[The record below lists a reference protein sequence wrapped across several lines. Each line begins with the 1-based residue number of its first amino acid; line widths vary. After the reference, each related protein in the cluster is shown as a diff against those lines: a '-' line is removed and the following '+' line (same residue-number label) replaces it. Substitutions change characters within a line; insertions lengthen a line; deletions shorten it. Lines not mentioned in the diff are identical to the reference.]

1 MKNILFLT
9 LALVL
14 CLFLC
19 ACSDRKT
26 AIAPNISTEVFTCEE
41 TTQAVEPATGKTE
54 PTVPE
59 TITAPDV
66 STRLIET
73 EAQYAALQNKLM
85 NDGFLTQA
93 DMNELAG
100 QQYTLWDNLLNELWA
115 ELTHTLPENQMQQ
128 LLQEERAWIRWKEHS
143 VALAANYYDGGSLSI
158 LAANSRAAKLTQ
170 NRVYE
175 LAEILSSGVYP
186 IPRAENGLYHQVFL
200 PLAADQLPSLENLQ
214 LLLEFR
220 GLTFTEEEGILQI
233 QDPSFPEA
241 AIFGSLSNESGAVTI
256 SQLIYSFADD
266 TTRKCVRVDFIPTPP
281 TFYIDASIWDGGTEV
296 ATIEEMTDYL
306 S

>member
-14 CLFLC
+14 CLLLC
-19 ACSDRKT
+19 ACSDSKT
-26 AIAPNISTEVFTCEE
+26 AITPNISTEVFTSEE
-41 TTQAVEPATGKTE
+41 NTQAVEPATVKTE
-54 PTVPE
+54 PSIPE
-59 TITAPDV
+59 TTAAPDV

-85 NDGFLTQA
+85 NDSFLTQA
-93 DMNELAG
+93 DMNELSG

-158 LAANSRAAKLTQ
+158 LAANFRAAKLTQ

-175 LAEILSSGVYP
+175 LAGILSSGVYP
-186 IPRAENGLYHQVFL
+186 IPQTENSLYHQVFL
-200 PLAADQLPSLENLQ
+200 PLASDQLPSLENLQ

-241 AIFGSLSNESGAVTI
+241 AVYGSLSNESGAVTI
-256 SQLIYSFADD
+256 SQLIYSFTDG
-266 TTRKCVRVDFIPTPP
+266 TTQKCVRVDFIPTPP
-281 TFYIDASIWDGGTEV
+281 TFYIDASIWDGDTEV
-296 ATIEEMTDYL
+296 ATIEEITDYL

>member
-1 MKNILFLT
+1 MKNIRFLA

-19 ACSDRKT
+19 ACSDSKT
-26 AIAPNISTEVFTCEE
+26 AIAPNISTEVFISEE
-41 TTQAVEPATGKTE
+41 NTQAIEPTTDKTE

-59 TITAPDV
+59 TTAVPDMN
-66 STRLIET
+66 TRLIES
-73 EAQYAALQNKLM
+73 EAQYAALQDKLM
-85 NDGFLTQA
+85 NDSFLTQA

-175 LAEILSSGVYP
+175 LAGILSSGVYP
-186 IPRAENGLYHQVFL
+186 IPQTENSLYHQVFL
-200 PLAADQLPSLENLQ
+200 PLASDQLPSLENLQ

-220 GLTFTEEEGILQI
+220 GLSFTEEEGILQI

-241 AIFGSLSNESGAVTI
+241 AVYGSLSNESGAVTI
-256 SQLIYSFADD
+256 SQLIYNFAED
-266 TTRKCVRVDFIPTPP
+266 TTQKCVRVDFVPTPP
-281 TFYIDASIWDGGTEV
+281 TFYIDASVWDGGTEV